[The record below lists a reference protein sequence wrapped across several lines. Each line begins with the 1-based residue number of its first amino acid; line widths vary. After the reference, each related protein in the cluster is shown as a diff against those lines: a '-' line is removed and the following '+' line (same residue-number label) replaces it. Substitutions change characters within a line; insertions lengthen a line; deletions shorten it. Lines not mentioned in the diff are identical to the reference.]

1 MSIIKPVHIPG
12 KRFVL
17 TKNMI
22 LNAQKET
29 ISGRQAAKWLKVS
42 YPTYKKWAKYYNIFE
57 QHKNQKGVGTKKGWA
72 SYRIPLEDFFEG
84 KRELPTNYSGK
95 VLKKR
100 MLEEGYLQ
108 EECSNCGYNEVNVAT
123 QKVCL
128 NIDFIDGNNKN
139 ISLDNIRLLCANCY
153 LSFNGSFP
161 KSKVFCK

>member
-1 MSIIKPVHIPG
+1 MSIIKPLHIPG

-42 YPTYKKWAKYYNIFE
+42 YPTYRKWAKYYDIFE
-57 QHKNQKGVGTKKGWA
+57 QHLNQSGIGIKKGWA
-72 SYRIPLEDFFEG
+72 SYRIPLEDFFDG
-84 KRELPTNYSGK
+84 KRELPTNYSGR

-108 EECSNCGYNEVNVAT
+108 EECSHCGYNESMFDSE
-123 QKVCL
+123 QVCL
-128 NIDFIDGNNKN
+128 NIDFIDDNNKN

-153 LSFNGSFP
+153 LSFNGNFP